1 MKKSIYIY
9 GSSGHGLVV
18 ADIAM
23 ACGYNDIIFVDD
35 GENDFLS
42 FEDIKLKN
50 NIPIALAIGAN
61 DTRKFL
67 IEKVLDFNF
76 DLVTLIHPSSII
88 SPSVSIGL
96 ATVVMPNVVI
106 NAGSKI
112 GKAVI
117 LNSSCLIEHEN
128 TINDFAHISP
138 NVALAGNVYIGE
150 SSHIGIAS
158 SVIQGISIKENC
170 IIGAGSVVVKN
181 ISNNKLAYGNPCKII
196 KELN

>member
-67 IEKVLDFNF
+67 FEKVLDFNF

>member
-18 ADIAM
+18 ADIAS

-35 GENDFLS
+35 GENDFLP
-42 FEDIKLKN
+42 FEEIKLKN

-61 DTRKFL
+61 DTRKLLF
-67 IEKVLDFNF
+67 EKVLDFNF
-76 DLVTLIHPSSII
+76 NLVTLIHPSSII

-128 TINDFAHISP
+128 TIRDFAHISP
-138 NVALAGNVYIGE
+138 KVALAGNVYIGE
-150 SSHIGIAS
+150 SSHIGIGA
-158 SVIQGISIKENC
+158 SVIQGISINENC